1 MPVNVC
7 QSVSFLVHS
16 EINWF
21 SCLPESRV
29 ALSTQFSTSY
39 EAVARWSGGGDRWGK
54 GTRDPSASR
63 NQGAPK
69 AIQLFK
75 WVPKSSDKQM

>member
-39 EAVARWSGGGDRWGK
+39 EAVARWSGGGGQV
-54 GTRDPSASR
+54 G
-63 NQGAPK
+63 QG
-69 AIQLFK
+69 
-75 WVPKSSDKQM
+75 DT